1 MKTPDW
7 TLRALEPGDLGWVI
21 SRHGALYATEYGWDM
36 TFEAAVARIAA
47 EVMEGFDP
55 VRDGVWIAA
64 RGAER
69 LGSVFLV
76 RQSDEVAKLRMLIVD
91 PAARGMGVGGR
102 LVAECTAFARAA
114 GYRRITLWT
123 HSILTAARRLYAAEG
138 FRITERGD
146 IHAFGVDLTEETWE
160 LHLDAP
166 AGSG

>member
-1 MKTPDW
+1 MSESHW
-7 TLRALEPGDLGWVI
+7 TLRGLEPGDLGWVI
-21 SRHGALYATEYGWDM
+21 SRHGALYAAEYGWDI

-47 EVMEGFDP
+47 DVMEGFDP
-55 VRDGVWIAA
+55 ARERAWIAA

-76 RQSDEVAKLRMLIVD
+76 RQSDEAAKLRMLIVD
-91 PAARGMGVGGR
+91 PAARGIGVGGR

-138 FRITERGD
+138 YRITARGD
-146 IHAFGVDLTEETWE
+146 IHTFGVNLTEETWE
-160 LHLDAP
+160 LDLDAP